1 MKGRAALAALLIAAA
16 PAQAQMYKCVDER
29 GVTHYS
35 DKPRPG
41 CVGGA
46 VAIPPLPPVWEG
58 MQPRKEDL
66 KREEREFQRRRI
78 ERARAEEKTARAE
91 EQQRKRCERLK
102 ADQQRYSRA
111 RRIPVT
117 DAKGERGDLDDA
129 AREAKLAQLAAEIG
143 RQCR

>member
-1 MKGRAALAALLIAAA
+1 MKPRAALAALLIVVA
-16 PAQAQMYKCVDER
+16 PGHAQMYKCVDER

-41 CVGGA
+41 CNGRELDIQPIA
-46 VAIPPLPPVWEG
+46 PLWGDAPA
-58 MQPRKEDL
+58 RKDDL

-78 ERARAEEKTARAE
+78 ERARADEKAARAE
-91 EQQRKRCERLK
+91 DQQRKRCERLK
-102 ADQQRYSRA
+102 AEQQRYSRA

-129 AREAKLAQLAAEIG
+129 ARETKLAQLAAEIG